1 MEKKSNIPFKE
12 YLKISLWSLKVTW
25 GISPFAAIVILS
37 TEIIRNLRGIVNT
50 YIIARLIDRLI
61 SLASNDGT
69 KVLDIL
75 PFLVIILVV
84 NILFTGIDELR
95 NYASRIVRRLS
106 QPYLEKMSFEKV
118 NFLGVQTLELPD
130 VANAKQKMQDWL
142 YSIMDVGNNV
152 VRIIAAFVKTLVAGV
167 VLLKTIPLIIPLIFL
182 TTVVFYLQRRYFFK
196 KEFDWQTNDKHLIE
210 RRRNYWIA
218 GRLSDSTSIGEVSI
232 TGAYN
237 YLSSKFV
244 AFFQYYNGGLI
255 KIMKKDSISSFLISI
270 LSNFVMIVGY
280 VQVFQLLL
288 LKKITI
294 GETTFYMST
303 ISNFYD
309 GIEWFFSE
317 IVAYRDLVMKMKEVY
332 EFFGLKPAIEDGKE
346 PLERFVTPPVIEV
359 KNISFHY
366 PNSKR
371 NIFKNF
377 SLKIEA
383 GEKLAIVGENGAG
396 KTTLVKLLSRIYDPQ
411 EGEILIN
418 GINLK
423 DIKIN
428 DWYKNLGVLF
438 QEYNFYGE
446 LTAEENIYMGKS
458 MKDMNRKK
466 LIEASKNADA
476 HDFIRKYENGYKTV
490 MSERFRG
497 GIRPSTGQ
505 RQKIAIARFFY
516 RNAPVAIFDEPTS
529 AIDAESEY
537 RIFNRIYN
545 FFKNKSV
552 LIISHRFSTVRN
564 ADRIIV
570 IHEGKIVEEG
580 SHQELLKMNKR
591 YANAF
596 KKQAEGYL

>member
-1 MEKKSNIPFKE
+1 M
-12 YLKISLWSLKVTW
+12 
-25 GISPFAAIVILS
+25 G
-37 TEIIRNLRGIVNT
+37 
-50 YIIARLIDRLI
+50 
-61 SLASNDGT
+61 
-69 KVLDIL
+69 
-75 PFLVIILVV
+75 
-84 NILFTGIDELR
+84 
-95 NYASRIVRRLS
+95 
-106 QPYLEKMSFEKV
+106 
-118 NFLGVQTLELPD
+118 
-130 VANAKQKMQDWL
+130 
-142 YSIMDVGNNV
+142 VGNNV
-152 VRIIAAFVKTLVAGV
+152 VRIIAAFVKTLVAGA
-167 VLLKTIPLIIPLIFL
+167 VLFKTIPLIIPLIFL
-182 TTVVFYLQRRYFFK
+182 TTVVFYFQRRYFFK
-196 KEFDWQTNDKHLIE
+196 KEFDWQTNDKHLVE

-232 TGAYN
+232 TGAYR
-237 YLSSKFV
+237 YLSDKFI
-244 AFFQYYNGGLI
+244 AFFQYYNGGLM
-255 KIMKKDSISSFLISI
+255 KIMKKDAISSFFISI
-270 LSNFVMIVGY
+270 LSNLVMIVGY

-332 EFFGLKPAIEDGKE
+332 EFFDLKPAIEDGKE
-346 PLERFVTPPVIEV
+346 SLERFVNPPVIEV

-371 NIFKNF
+371 NIFTNF
-377 SLKIEA
+377 SLKMEA

-458 MKDMNRKK
+458 IKDMDRERI
-466 LIEASKNADA
+466 IEASKNADA
-476 HDFIRKYENGYKTV
+476 HDFIKKYEKGYKTV

-516 RNAPVAIFDEPTS
+516 RNAPVAIFDEATS

-564 ADRIIV
+564 ADRIVV
-570 IHEGKIVEEG
+570 IHDGKIAEEG
-580 SHQELLKMNKR
+580 SHDELIKMSKR

-596 KKQAEGYL
+596 KKQAEGYQ